1 MKISLKNSGVLN
13 SGAAIPPTSAHMEF
27 GELAINYSS
36 TDPSIF
42 IKDSAGAIRRL
53 VGVGNISFDNYQAI
67 VPVVSTSPAN
77 VAQGNLYWDTGNERL
92 YIYNGS
98 AWKTATT
105 LPFNEATIPDVT
117 NASDQSGTFDD
128 RYLRKSG
135 GSITGALSTSNPI
148 TSSASYIRLNNS
160 TLDYQG
166 ASDGSGGYFKTTLDN
181 VNATA
186 NRTILLPNIS
196 GTLITTAD
204 SGTVTASMIGSGE
217 ITNTQISNSANINAS
232 KIATGVLPSGL
243 QVNSTNIVDGSI
255 VDADVNA
262 SAAITLTKLGT
273 GTLPSGIQVVDANL
287 NAGISASKV
296 NTGTLGSNVVITA
309 SNYQAGSISNVA
321 INASAEI
328 DVSKLAD
335 GGARQL
341 LQTDS
346 TGNNV
351 EWTSNVDIP
360 GTLDVTG
367 NAVFD
372 NPVTINDVLT
382 VNSTEIVLNSPI
394 ISITDKNITLNN
406 VSSPS
411 DANAAGGGFTI
422 KGTTDK
428 TYTYD
433 GTHYAFS
440 SSENINLGTTNK
452 AYKIAGAN
460 VLTATALGSGVV
472 GSNLTSVGTISSGT
486 WQGSAI
492 TDAYLN
498 TITTSGKVANSATT
512 ATSSNTPNAIVSRDG
527 SGDITVRNVN
537 GALIGNAS
545 TATALQ
551 TARTIALTGHITGSA
566 SFDGTSNISINSTIN
581 TTVTDTNLTWT
592 ASTRTLASSTGTDA
606 VITLFDSSN
615 AGLTPAS
622 GGGTSNFLRADGY
635 WEVPT
640 YPPTN
645 LSYTA
650 SSSTI
655 HSSTGSDVSLPAF
668 TDYNKGLTPASGGGT
683 TKFLRADG
691 TWVTIGSGTQGSD
704 LAYVTATRTVTNT
717 NGTGFVLPL
726 ATTSADGLLSSADR
740 TQLSTLTSDLS
751 GKADLVNGKLSTS
764 QIPDLAITEYL
775 GVVANQTAMLA
786 LTGEKG
792 DWCVRSDD
800 GKVYVITGTDATQ
813 ASSWTALSY
822 PAVAATPWAT
832 SGSDI
837 NYTAGKV
844 LIGSS
849 TANDYALRVTK
860 TGSSH
865 LDKVAYFEAGTNSTT
880 CQIALK
886 NNTGTAYIQRAAN
899 QLRLSPTSVSDG
911 ILINTSTTAGI
922 GTSVSPTFSSGH
934 GGFAIHGGHAE
945 LKLTDS
951 TTGQTASAGV
961 GLELNTISTVPTLI
975 VQNRHNGPINF
986 HTNDT
991 EQLIITSDGKMLL
1004 GLTTAIGT
1012 DGLQIGGSG
1021 NAGNSALYRFDAND
1035 SGPFL
1040 QLSKSRNAT
1049 AGQNTVVQDDD
1060 ELGTINFQG
1069 ADGTDYHSAARIA
1082 AFVHGTPGNN
1092 DMPGRLV
1099 FSTTADGAS
1108 SPTEKVRIDSLGN
1121 LDISNPGGNSYTNGT
1136 RISSTGKVASYVSNS
1151 TSASDE
1157 RIYVYNGSTTSYKA
1171 AIYANGDILANQATF
1186 NGAVTLQNNLDMQ
1199 DNDKIL
1205 LGTGDDLQIYHDGS
1219 HSYISDEGTGQL
1231 TIMSNGAG
1239 IELQKGTT
1247 EFMGRFIADG
1257 AVELYYDNVKKLETK
1272 SDGVDITGEL
1282 ECDTLEV
1289 DGSGDMKIR
1298 MHGSSNPYIR
1308 FDEGTTYRGYIQ
1320 YHSTQNA
1327 LLLGNQETNSI
1338 VNITGS
1344 LSFTTGGSTYSVW
1357 HAGNDGS
1364 GSGLDADL
1372 LDGYDWNSNN
1382 KNVYGNQ
1389 IIASD
1394 WFRNDAAGE
1403 GLYNN
1408 VTAKHFFS
1416 AGTNYWHLDSTN
1428 GLILYDGYNVSPG
1441 HATNRKGYLY
1451 HDSNGFGLLNS
1462 NGNWIVNSP
1471 HNSTFSNILVVGGHE
1486 GNNHHS
1492 SIPTVRMS
1500 FGGGSDFANYH
1511 FGVNSENYGGNYTK
1525 LDLRWH
1531 TGIRMG
1537 AQESY
1542 GGVRI
1547 YTNEDLTTNLVQF
1560 NGSNAHTHHHT
1571 WLEFSGNHGIYH
1583 PTNGAHFISNQST
1596 SYSPWQLYGSK
1607 GGYTGIVLT
1616 YSSQKISLGMFDSS
1630 GNGGTYNEIG
1640 ARWHTYYHHGNTC
1653 LGINGSSTSS
1663 TYGCYVTGAL
1673 YASDN
1678 IVAYSDARKKTNITT
1693 ITSAL
1698 SKVLNLR
1705 GVTYNKIQNDKSV
1718 SEKTEIGVIAQEVE
1732 KVVPEVVTYAEDI
1745 DQYGVSYGNLT
1756 ALLIE
1761 AVKEQQSTIDNL
1773 IIELKE
1779 LKASLA

>member
-822 PAVAATPWAT
+822 PAVASTPWAT

-1171 AIYANGDILANQATF
+1171 AIYANGDILANQGTF
-1186 NGAVTLQNNLDMQ
+1186 SGDLTVNAQINNS
-1199 DNDKIL
+1199 
-1205 LGTGDDLQIYHDGS
+1205 GTGG
-1219 HSYISDEGTGQL
+1219 
-1231 TIMSNGAG
+1231 NRGAYLG
-1239 IELQKGTT
+1239 NIKVGYGAYYNSI
-1247 EFMGRFIADG
+1247 FMGDG
-1257 AVELYYDNVKKLETK
+1257 TSNLYLQY
-1272 SDGVDITGEL
+1272 S
-1282 ECDTLEV
+1282 
-1289 DGSGDMKIR
+1289 GSGGVNFNYNDSGTVTV
-1298 MHGSSNPYIR
+1298 GSA
-1308 FDEGTTYRGYIQ
+1308 GHT
-1320 YHSTQNA
+1320 
-1327 LLLGNQETNSI
+1327 
-1338 VNITGS
+1338 
-1344 LSFTTGGSTYSVW
+1344 VW
-1357 HAGNDGS
+1357 HAGNDGPS
-1364 GSGLDADL
+1364 SGLDADT
-1372 LDGYDWNSNN
+1372 LDGLHGSSYLRSDTDDGSTHALSVKTLTFTGVGGNSNN
-1382 KNVYGNQ
+1382 GAHSYAIYQ
-1389 IIASD
+1389 
-1394 WFRNDAAGE
+1394 E
-1403 GLYNN
+1403 
-1408 VTAKHFFS
+1408 
-1416 AGTNYWHLDSTN
+1416 
-1428 GLILYDGYNVSPG
+1428 PG
-1441 HATNRKGYLY
+1441 AW
-1451 HDSNGFGLLNS
+1451 SNPF
-1462 NGNWIVNSP
+1462 P
-1471 HNSTFSNILVVGGHE
+1471 
-1486 GNNHHS
+1486 
-1492 SIPTVRMS
+1492 
-1500 FGGGSDFANYH
+1500 
-1511 FGVNSENYGGNYTK
+1511 
-1525 LDLRWH
+1525 DLRIAYH
-1531 TGIRMG
+1531 TGISIG
-1537 AQESY
+1537 ANASY
-1542 GGVRI
+1542 GGVRFM
-1547 YTNEDLTTNLVQF
+1547 ND
-1560 NGSNAHTHHHT
+1560 GAHTNT
-1571 WLEFSGNHGIYH
+1571 SELMSVNNASSPIGSGNVYVNNHLHAGTSIRSTIFYD
-1583 PTNGAHFISNQST
+1583 SNDTAYYADPSGRSVQHRLHLKN
-1596 SYSPWQLYGSK
+1596 YAGS
-1607 GGYTGIVLT
+1607 
-1616 YSSQKISLGMFDSS
+1616 SSS
-1630 GNGGTYNEIG
+1630 GGTNNLEIENNAGTGDANVACLAFHCRSYYGVHMHLRHDGTFGIGGWS
-1640 ARWHTYYHHGNTC
+1640 A
-1653 LGINGSSTSS
+1653 S
-1663 TYGCYVTGAL
+1663 TYRWYVDMNNGNMTAAG
-1673 YASDN
+1673 N
-1678 IVAYSDARKKTNITT
+1678 VTAYSDIRLKEEINPLSGCLDKLLGLNGVSFRWKDLPDIVGEPGKKDMGI
-1693 ITSAL
+1693 
-1698 SKVLNLR
+1698 
-1705 GVTYNKIQNDKSV
+1705 
-1718 SEKTEIGVIAQEVE
+1718 IAQEIE
-1732 KVVPEVVTYAEDI
+1732 KVFPEVVHESAHESPDGDKYKTVAYDKL
-1745 DQYGVSYGNLT
+1745 VPV
-1756 ALLIE
+1756 LIE
-1761 AVKEQQSTIDNL
+1761 AVKELSVRLT
-1773 IIELKE
+1773 ELEAK
-1779 LKASLA
+1779 